1 MRRMWERQD
10 GEDGDGD
17 RVEVTGLLLIAH
29 HSGEVK

>member
-1 MRRMWERQD
+1 MRRTWVRQD

-17 RVEVTGLLLIAH
+17 RVEVTGPLLIAH